1 MESQNRRNYRTFNS
15 LDTVWEEV
23 LMKFAYDKSKAQ
35 RIINHEGIMLETYAK
50 IIGLIFLPRS
60 VLTVVYR
67 FMLAM
72 RVMYTVKFRE
82 MAKKYM

>member
-1 MESQNRRNYRTFNS
+1 MLRLLAAIHHYLNNTIVPLR
-15 LDTVWEEV
+15 LD
-23 LMKFAYDKSKAQ
+23 FF
-35 RIINHEGIMLETYAK
+35 
-50 IIGLIFLPRS
+50 GLIFLPRS
-60 VLTVVYR
+60 VQTVVYR